1 MKKIRSKVLRYCTP
15 KAIKGK
21 TSHNEEIPEID
32 IIKELTFID
41 KDFED
46 VNPDDTELS
55 KFNFNL

>member
-1 MKKIRSKVLRYCTP
+1 MKDSIRVATP
-15 KAIKGK
+15 NATKAVSNTTAKW
-21 TSHNEEIPEID
+21 EETPEID

-46 VNPDDTELS
+46 VNSYDTELS

>member
-1 MKKIRSKVLRYCTP
+1 MKDSIRVATPNATKVVSKTTA
-15 KAIKGK
+15 KW
-21 TSHNEEIPEID
+21 EETPEID

>member
-1 MKKIRSKVLRYCTP
+1 MKDSIRVATPNATKVVSKTTA
-15 KAIKGK
+15 KW
-21 TSHNEEIPEID
+21 EETPEID

-46 VNPDDTELS
+46 VNSYDTELS

>member
-1 MKKIRSKVLRYCTP
+1 MKDSIRVATPNATKVVSKTTA
-15 KAIKGK
+15 KW
-21 TSHNEEIPEID
+21 EETPEID

-46 VNPDDTELS
+46 VNSYNTELS

>member
-1 MKKIRSKVLRYCTP
+1 MKDSIRVATPNATKVVSKTTA
-15 KAIKGK
+15 KWED
-21 TSHNEEIPEID
+21 TPEID

-46 VNPDDTELS
+46 VNSYNTELS

>member
-1 MKKIRSKVLRYCTP
+1 MKDSIRVATPNATKAVSKIAAKW
-15 KAIKGK
+15 
-21 TSHNEEIPEID
+21 EETPEID

-46 VNPDDTELS
+46 VNSYDTELS